1 MKTSATQAIGYI
13 YGILLR
19 VFGKDLT
26 AEEALELIREMFIQ

>member
-1 MKTSATQAIGYI
+1 MKTTATQAIGYI

-26 AEEALELIREMFIQ
+26 AEEAVELIKEMFVR

>member
-19 VFGKDLT
+19 VFSKDLT
-26 AEEALELIREMFIQ
+26 VEEALELIREMFIQ

>member
-19 VFGKDLT
+19 VFSKDLT
-26 AEEALELIREMFIQ
+26 AEEAVELIRKMFTQ